1 MCLVIFP
8 KVVAGFLLNFC
19 NNTEEFLPMVVEL
32 NFEYDAVPIP
42 CLMEEFPEKMIVQE
56 NAHVVRTDTGWVE
69 HRQVEVKQWSD
80 DPSKITTMN
89 KPRGNENGAALFFN
103 DIVNATQFL
112 VAVKP
117 KSGLDTETNLYIKV
131 GTLMDSLCDLVGICT
146 ETNTMPLEFTTLEPT
161 SATSAAM
168 ESSGSPKTSGY
179 LEMSTT
185 APITKLTKTP
195 VPPPAVHHRRTMP
208 PEYEDHGDYDQIF
221 DSLYEF
227 PEFREIEET
236 PYEKK
241 GCRKSFELV
250 LVIFIVF
257 LVY

>member
-1 MCLVIFP
+1 MCLLIFP
-8 KVVAGFLLNFC
+8 KVVAGFLVNFC
-19 NNTEEFLPMVVEL
+19 NNTEEFPPMVVEL

-42 CLMEEFPEKMIVQE
+42 CLMEEFPERMIVQE
-56 NAHVVRTDTGWVE
+56 VAQVVRGNRGDAE
-69 HRQVEVKQWSD
+69 HRQVEVEEWSD
-80 DPSKITTMN
+80 DPTKITTMN
-89 KPRGNENGAALFFN
+89 NPRGEENGAALFFN
-103 DIVNATQFL
+103 DIANATQFL

-146 ETNTMPLEFTTLEPT
+146 ETNRMFLESTTLEPT
-161 SATSAAM
+161 SATSGAM
-168 ESSGSPKTSGY
+168 ETSGNPTTSGY
-179 LEMSTT
+179 LGTSTT
-185 APITKLTKTP
+185 APITKITKIT

-208 PEYEDHGDYDQIF
+208 PEYVDHGDYDMIF

-241 GCRKSFELV
+241 GCQKSFELI
-250 LVIFIVF
+250 LMIFIVF
-257 LVY
+257 LV